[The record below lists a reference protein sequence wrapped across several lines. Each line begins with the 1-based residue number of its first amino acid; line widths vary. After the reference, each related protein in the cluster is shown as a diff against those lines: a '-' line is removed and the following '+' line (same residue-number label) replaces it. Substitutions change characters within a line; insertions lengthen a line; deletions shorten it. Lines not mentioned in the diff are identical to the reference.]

1 MLMNVDN
8 NKMDYLFPQIE
19 VFRIR
24 VECGFAASGEGDDNS
39 SDQMPEIDGENEDI
53 EW

>member
-1 MLMNVDN
+1 MNVEN
-8 NKMDYLFPQIE
+8 NKMDYLIPK
-19 VFRIR
+19 VVVVKIR